1 MKKFLLSLL
10 CAFVALGANALTVV
24 DIYKDFTTTQ
34 NISWG
39 SDAANARI
47 SFSSTD
53 GLVYSS
59 TEATANNWDAQYWVA
74 NGNTFSP
81 DNTYTL
87 TMMIKGS
94 VAGTIGNIKLGDWD
108 QGVDNYGK
116 FNIPAGEFK
125 EVSIKVSGV
134 PGGDGILLQ
143 TGSYVGTLCIKWI
156 KVTHEETSDA
166 SKLCLAL
173 TDIPAGTNVWDNA
186 LQYAF
191 DPALPAGDYT
201 LSLDVKGDAA
211 GSMNIWGEY
220 VEGAYYGPVISF
232 GTEWATKTMDF
243 SLEKDFKLLRL
254 VFGEYKGS
262 SLYFDN
268 IKITNKAT
276 SEEIVSADFSTGT
289 LEGFGVAG
297 FWTNDGGWV
306 EHKANYEIVEAPEDS
321 EEPDEPAWTVP
332 EGEIDYT
339 TLDGFKDVNN
349 IGTPLNGG
357 EVVYGD
363 QSNGDNFTD
372 VTDYDL
378 VKFYGTPGA
387 LLRIFVNRV
396 GSDDVTAGKT
406 EQRVTIGEDGVGIL
420 NIKDVMTATEKNYC
434 RISGI
439 KIAASWQGATIEAG
453 VVIKGITV
461 VKLPETYT
469 ISTTAGKIG
478 TIALDYPATIEG
490 AELYEVVSFDAKEG
504 LAIAEVEGDMVG
516 GTPYIYLA
524 TADEVV
530 CTKTGDAVEH
540 GDFNCTKSSVGNG
553 LKGCYEEVTPSTSWA
568 GSIKDAYV
576 ISNGKLRQIANS
588 DVTIPANRC
597 FFDPTNCTNQSSSA
611 KMVLAMEG
619 ATKINNVNAALEG
632 GKIYDM
638 NGREVQSM
646 KKGGIY
652 IVGGMKVSVK

>member
-34 NISWG
+34 NVSWG

-47 SFSSTD
+47 SFSSTN

-59 TEATANNWDAQYWVA
+59 TTATANNWDAQYWVA

-81 DNTYTL
+81 SYTYTL

-134 PGGDGILLQ
+134 PGGDGVLLQ
-143 TGSYVGTLCIKWI
+143 TGSYVGELCIKWI
-156 KVTHEETSDA
+156 KVTHEEASDEN
-166 SKLCLAL
+166 LLNLAL
-173 TDIPAGTNVWDNA
+173 TNIPAGTNVWDHA
-186 LQYAF
+186 LEYDF
-191 DPALPAGDYT
+191 DPVLPAGNYT

-211 GSMNIWGEY
+211 GSMNIWGNY
-220 VEGAYYGPVISF
+220 DVEGAYYGPVINF
-232 GTEWATKTMDF
+232 GTEWAKKIVDF
-243 SLEKDFKLLRL
+243 SLAKDFKLLRL

-276 SEEIVSADFSTGT
+276 GEEVVFADFSSGT
-289 LEGFGVAG
+289 LEGFKVAG
-297 FWTNDGGWV
+297 FWTNNGGWV
-306 EHKANYEIVEAPEDS
+306 EHKADA
-321 EEPDEPAWTVP
+321 
-332 EGEIDYT
+332 
-339 TLDGFKDVNN
+339 
-349 IGTPLNGG
+349 
-357 EVVYGD
+357 EVV
-363 QSNGDNFTD
+363 
-372 VTDYDL
+372 
-378 VKFYGTPGA
+378 
-387 LLRIFVNRV
+387 
-396 GSDDVTAGKT
+396 
-406 EQRVTIGEDGVGIL
+406 
-420 NIKDVMTATEKNYC
+420 EK
-434 RISGI
+434 
-439 KIAASWQGATIEAG
+439 EA
-453 VVIKGITV
+453 
-461 VKLPETYT
+461 YT
-469 ISTTAGKIG
+469 ISTAVGKIG
-478 TIALDYPATIEG
+478 TIALDYPAIVEG
-490 AELYEVVSFDAKEG
+490 AKLYEVVSFDTTEG
-504 LAIAEVEGDMVG
+504 LAVAEVVGDMVG

-530 CTKTGDAVEH
+530 CTKAGDAVEH

-553 LKGCYEEVTPSTSWA
+553 LTGCYEEVTSNTWWF
-568 GSIKDAYV
+568 GFIKNNAYV
-576 ISNGKLRQIANS
+576 ISGGKLRQIANGN
-588 DVTIPANRC
+588 VTIPANRC
-597 FFDPTNCTNQSSSA
+597 FFNPANCTNQSSSA
-611 KMVLAMEG
+611 KMVLSVEG

-632 GKIYDM
+632 GKIYDI

>member
-34 NISWG
+34 NVSWA

-47 SFSSTD
+47 SFSSTN

-59 TEATANNWDAQYWVA
+59 TTATANNWDAQYWVA

-81 DNTYTL
+81 SYTYTL

-94 VAGTIGNIKLGDWD
+94 VAGTIGNIKLGDWN

-134 PGGDGILLQ
+134 PGGDGVLLQ
-143 TGSYVGTLCIKWI
+143 TGSYIGELCIKWI
-156 KVTHEETSDA
+156 KVTHEEASDEN
-166 SKLCLAL
+166 LLNLAL
-173 TDIPAGTNVWDNA
+173 TNIPAGTNVWDHA
-186 LQYAF
+186 LEYAF
-191 DPALPAGDYT
+191 DPVLPAGNYT

-211 GSMNIWGEY
+211 GSMSVWGDY
-220 VEGAYYGPVISF
+220 VEGAYYGPGISF
-232 GTEWATKTMDF
+232 GTEWARKTVDI
-243 SLEKDFKLLRL
+243 SLAKDFKLLRL
-254 VFGEYKGS
+254 VFGQYTGS

-276 SEEIVSADFSTGT
+276 GEVVASADFSSGA
-289 LEGFGVAG
+289 LEGFAVVG

-306 EHKANYEIVEAPEDS
+306 EHKANYEVVE
-321 EEPDEPAWTVP
+321 
-332 EGEIDYT
+332 
-339 TLDGFKDVNN
+339 K
-349 IGTPLNGG
+349 
-357 EVVYGD
+357 
-363 QSNGDNFTD
+363 
-372 VTDYDL
+372 
-378 VKFYGTPGA
+378 
-387 LLRIFVNRV
+387 
-396 GSDDVTAGKT
+396 
-406 EQRVTIGEDGVGIL
+406 
-420 NIKDVMTATEKNYC
+420 
-434 RISGI
+434 
-439 KIAASWQGATIEAG
+439 EA
-453 VVIKGITV
+453 
-461 VKLPETYT
+461 YT

-478 TIALDYPATIEG
+478 TIALDYPAIVEG
-490 AELYEVVSFDAKEG
+490 AKLYEVVSFDTTEG
-504 LAIAEVEGDMVG
+504 LAVAEVVGDMVG

-540 GDFNCTKSSVGNG
+540 GDYNCTKTNVGNG
-553 LKGCYEEVTPSTSWA
+553 LTGCYEEVTPNTWWMGLIRNA
-568 GSIKDAYV
+568 AYV
-576 ISNGKLRQIANS
+576 ISNGKLRQIANGN
-588 DVTIPANRC
+588 VTIPANRC
-597 FFDPTNCTNQSSSA
+597 FFDPSNCINQSSSA
-611 KMVLAMEG
+611 KMVLSVEG

-632 GKIYDM
+632 GKIYDI